1 MTSLSRRVRVRAERV
16 AVYVALL
23 VVLAVAVFA

>member
-16 AVYVALL
+16 GVYVLLLAL
-23 VVLAVAVFA
+23 LAVAVFA